1 MRMWSSI
8 IFSFV
13 FVANSVS
20 IYLRSSSSCRKKG
33 ADLFVCSVIK

>member
-20 IYLRSSSSCRKKG
+20 IYLSSNSCGKKG
-33 ADLFVCSVIK
+33 ADLFACSVIK